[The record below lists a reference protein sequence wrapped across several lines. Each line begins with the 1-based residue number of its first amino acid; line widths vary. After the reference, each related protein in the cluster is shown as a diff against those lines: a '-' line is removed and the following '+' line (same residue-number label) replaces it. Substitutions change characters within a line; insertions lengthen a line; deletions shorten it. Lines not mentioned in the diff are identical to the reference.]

1 MKSNFKLLL
10 GYLLAAAVLIG
21 AIALVYRGTTGAKE
35 KITEADFIEALV
47 SEEVAVYTLDYNK
60 GYLLYQEF
68 VKDKDGNF
76 LDVKGN
82 IVNFPQDEDGNITSY
97 ELPEGVELKLGD
109 TKQIILADI
118 TVSRLNYIDEIS
130 LKQAESGTG
139 VGILDDY
146 DIKPANTY
154 PWWCPCSPPSSS
166 W

>member
-10 GYLLAAAVLIG
+10 GYLLAAALLIG
-21 AIALVYRGTTGAKE
+21 AIALVYRGTTGTKE

-82 IVNFPQDEDGNITSY
+82 VVNRVNGCF
-97 ELPEGVELKLGD
+97 
-109 TKQIILADI
+109 
-118 TVSRLNYIDEIS
+118 
-130 LKQAESGTG
+130 
-139 VGILDDY
+139 
-146 DIKPANTY
+146 
-154 PWWCPCSPPSSS
+154 
-166 W
+166 